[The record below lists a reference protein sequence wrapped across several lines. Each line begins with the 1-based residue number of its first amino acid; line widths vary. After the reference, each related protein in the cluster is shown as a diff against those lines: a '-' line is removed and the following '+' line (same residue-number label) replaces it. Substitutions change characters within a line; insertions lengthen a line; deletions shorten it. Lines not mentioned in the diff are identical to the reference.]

1 MASEQQ
7 IRLAAKLYEMRD
19 GAKHILGNRYHERMN
34 EFAEAIRIVQQRRKL
49 DILNAALD
57 ICQHVEAGGFEVVFV
72 MAAACEMLEPTQ
84 VQHTAPQG
92 ET

>member
-1 MASEQQ
+1 MTSEQQ

-19 GAKHILGNRYHERMN
+19 GAKHILGNRYQERMN
-34 EFAEAIRIVQQRRKL
+34 DFAKAIRIVQDRKKL
-49 DILNAALD
+49 DVLQAAMD

-84 VQHTAPQG
+84 VQHKPEQA
-92 ET
+92 